1 MIPTPIHEVGGKKQ
15 QQNIIAT
22 TIKQLVKWQNKLG
35 IFGMELLQV
44 KIIFR

>member
-1 MIPTPIHEVGGKKQ
+1 MIPTPIHEVGGKNQ